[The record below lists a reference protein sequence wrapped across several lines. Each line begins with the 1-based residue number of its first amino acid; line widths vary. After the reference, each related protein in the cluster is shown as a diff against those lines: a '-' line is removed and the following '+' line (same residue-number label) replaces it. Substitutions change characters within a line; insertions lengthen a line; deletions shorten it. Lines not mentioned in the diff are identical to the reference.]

1 MPPRRKATGPVE
13 IANEPVKV
21 SLRFGYEWLMD
32 SASTTLT
39 EDCSTDSVSRRN
51 KHRERNRKLP
61 QRLLH
66 RLISK
71 SLPKQQSLPKNQKC
85 RMLQKRRRSS
95 HHSQRPVIHVML
107 FATVPLSS
115 HVHQLTD

>member
-13 IANEPVKV
+13 AATEPVKV

-39 EDCSTDSVSRRN
+39 EDCSTDSLNRRN
-51 KHRERNRKLP
+51 KHQERNRKLP

-71 SLPKQQSLPKNQKC
+71 SLPKLQSLPKNQKC
-85 RMLQKRRRSS
+85 RMLQKRRS
-95 HHSQRPVIHVML
+95 SQRPVIHVML
-107 FATVPLSS
+107 SVTVPLSS
-115 HVHQLTD
+115 RVHQLTD